1 MMKVRRNA
9 SLVDLFRYKIDIAC
23 ISRETGYIPCFET
36 RTPSRISMPKTG
48 TCILH
53 QAVVRLFANSC
64 LLIENVSFDRQ
75 DLLRF
80 ILLKYISMIFFLL
93 LIIFKL
99 VKAFFKLIVVEVFGI
114 NKSAHHLSSSLC
126 FCENYR
132 K

>member
-1 MMKVRRNA
+1 
-9 SLVDLFRYKIDIAC
+9 
-23 ISRETGYIPCFET
+23 
-36 RTPSRISMPKTG
+36 MPKTG

-53 QAVVRLFANSC
+53 QAVVWLFANSC

-99 VKAFFKLIVVEVFGI
+99 VKTFLKLIVAEVT
-114 NKSAHHLSSSLC
+114 C
-126 FCENYR
+126 FWNQ
-132 K
+132 